1 MAEITHIKGAKELER
16 VLNELPDYIAKR
28 VARGALSAA
37 AEVIREE
44 AAQNAPIGDKIHTDK
59 KGNRLIPGT
68 LKASVRK
75 WHIKNDQT
83 AHTAAMG
90 IGLPKGSIAWYGRLL
105 EFGWSGD
112 QAGHPW
118 LRPAVDTKH
127 RQALDVLGKKLGD
140 GIERAAKKLAGKYTK
155 SGVRRK

>member
-1 MAEITHIKGAKELER
+1 MAELTHIKGAAELEG
-16 VLNELPDYIAKR
+16 VLKQLPDYIAKKVVR
-28 VARGALSAA
+28 SALSAG

-44 AAQNAPIGDKIHTDK
+44 AANNAPIGDRLHKDK
-59 KGNRLIPGT
+59 KGNVLIPGT

-75 WHIKNDQT
+75 WHLKPNET
-83 AHTAAMG
+83 EHTAAMG

-112 QAGHPW
+112 PAGHPW

-127 RQALDVLGKKLGD
+127 GQAINVLGKKLGD
-140 GIERAAKKLAGKYTK
+140 GIERAAKKLAGKYSK
-155 SGVRRK
+155 SGVKRK

>member
-1 MAEITHIKGAKELER
+1 MAELTHIKGSAEFER
-16 VLNELPDYIAKR
+16 VLKELPDYIAKR
-28 VARGALSAA
+28 VVRGALSAG
-37 AEVIREE
+37 AEVIRVE
-44 AAQNAPIGDKIHTDK
+44 AAQNAPVGDRLHKDK
-59 KGNRLIPGT
+59 KGNVLIPGT

-83 AHTAAMG
+83 THAAAMG
-90 IGLPKGSIAWYGRLL
+90 IGLPKNSIAWYGRLL

-118 LRPAVDTKH
+118 LRPAVDTKY
-127 RQALDVLGKKLGD
+127 RQALDVMGKRLGA

-155 SGVRRK
+155 SGLKRK